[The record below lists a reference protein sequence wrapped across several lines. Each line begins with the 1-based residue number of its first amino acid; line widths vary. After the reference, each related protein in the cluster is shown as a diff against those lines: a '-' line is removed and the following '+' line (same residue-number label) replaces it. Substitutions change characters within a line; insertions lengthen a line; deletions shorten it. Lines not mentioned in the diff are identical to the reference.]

1 MLPVVVVVVVVVG
14 VVVLCHVW
22 SCVVPS
28 PVLVMLVVTV
38 AVVGCCSTSVVAAMC
53 VVGRAMLLVVV
64 DGVVSWIP
72 VGRRCRGRNSNLDV
86 RRCELLRSCS
96 LVEVVLV
103 VMVRRASLVAC
114 RWSRWLWLGVVSLV
128 VGECCAWSCAVLVP
142 VLSVI
147 VVVDVLVVV
156 VAVVDVRC

>member
-14 VVVLCHVW
+14 VVILCHVG

-38 AVVGCCSTSVVAAMC
+38 AVVGCCSTCVVAAMC
-53 VVGRAMLLVVV
+53 VERAMLLVVV

-114 RWSRWLWLGVVSLV
+114 RWSRWLWLGVVSLI
-128 VGECCAWSCAVLVP
+128 VGRCCAWSCAVLVP

>member
-14 VVVLCHVW
+14 VVVLCCVW

-38 AVVGCCSTSVVAAMC
+38 AVVGCCSTCVVAAMC
-53 VVGRAMLLVVV
+53 VERAMLLVVV
-64 DGVVSWIP
+64 DEVVSWIQ
-72 VGRRCRGRNSNLDV
+72 VGRRCRGRDSNPDV
-86 RRCELLRSCS
+86 RRCGLLRNCS
-96 LVEVVLV
+96 LVEVVFV

-114 RWSRWLWLGVVSLV
+114 RWSRWLWVGVVSLV

-147 VVVDVLVVV
+147 VVVDVLVEV